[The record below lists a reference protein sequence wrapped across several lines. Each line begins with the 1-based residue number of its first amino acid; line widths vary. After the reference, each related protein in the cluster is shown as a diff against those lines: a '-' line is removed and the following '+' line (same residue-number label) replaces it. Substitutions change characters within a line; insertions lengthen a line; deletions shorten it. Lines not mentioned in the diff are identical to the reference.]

1 MTKPSWKQLARI
13 PESLLKRAVLNAL
26 AIEPPHEGISD
37 VLDLPS
43 GARLHHAEAGLILTE
58 NSASFYITPKD
69 AHSILRLKKST
80 PTGELLTW
88 WLIAKGYINST
99 APQS

>member
-1 MTKPSWKQLARI
+1 MGDPSWRQLAHI

-26 AIEPPHEGISD
+26 AIEPPPEGISD

-43 GARLHHAEAGLILTE
+43 GARLQHAEAGLILTE
-58 NSASFYITPKD
+58 NAASFYITPKD
-69 AHSILRLKKST
+69 AHSILRLKKSI

-88 WLIAKGYINST
+88 WLKAKGYLS
-99 APQS
+99 